1 MSKQARPLLQPEQI
15 IQRTE
20 GHLATDM
27 DGDKVLLSLSS
38 GKYYNMGKLGGI
50 IWERTA
56 SPVTRRDIVAQL
68 LKEYEVEPAACDQQV
83 ADFYRICMRKGCL
96 SLSRMQ
102 AHRMAEQELRQISE

>member
-83 ADFYRICMRKGCL
+83 ADFLQDLY
-96 SLSRMQ
+96 
-102 AHRMAEQELRQISE
+102 AEGLLEPVSNAGAQNGGAGDTAG

>member
-1 MSKQARPLLQPEQI
+1 MSKHARPLLQPEQI

-56 SPVTRRDIVAQL
+56 SPVTRRDIVTQL

-83 ADFYRICMRKGCL
+83 ADFLQDLY
-96 SLSRMQ
+96 
-102 AHRMAEQELRQISE
+102 AEGLLEPVSNAGVRDGGAGDTAG